1 MVDTDLAK
9 HAGTASSSCGLLL
22 DFRHRA
28 SRRRTRDLLG
38 RPGTVAGPPGRE
50 GTALSRLAANLSRP
64 RSRRKLADFHDAA
77 VEARRP
83 EVAEKGLALWPAILV
98 ALRAQQD
105 EADQPVGCGC
115 HNMINY
121 QHHILSHIVVTR
133 PQKSALNGTNLS
145 EIRKAEKVDRT
156 PAIHIPSQGLASC

>member
-1 MVDTDLAK
+1 MVS
-9 HAGTASSSCGLLL
+9 GSSILTRVQGWSMLTRRRRQDRQRWCGLSIG
-22 DFRHRA
+22 FSA
-28 SRRRTRDLLG
+28 PWRRNAVPATCSAG
-38 RPGTVAGPPGRE
+38 PATVADPPGRE

-83 EVAEKGLALWPAILV
+83 EVAKKGLALWPAILV

-133 PQKSALNGTNLS
+133 PQNQ
-145 EIRKAEKVDRT
+145 
-156 PAIHIPSQGLASC
+156 H

>member
-98 ALRAQQD
+98 APT
-105 EADQPVGCGC
+105 E
-115 HNMINY
+115 N
-121 QHHILSHIVVTR
+121 
-133 PQKSALNGTNLS
+133 
-145 EIRKAEKVDRT
+145 
-156 PAIHIPSQGLASC
+156 ASNAPTAGSTG